1 MGTRRLCLVI
11 KFLSAQAKRL
21 SKLKDSVQ
29 LKIPCPLLGM
39 MKRWKRSRL
48 RGIMRGRQ
56 LLKRNGNLA
65 LIAGIHSELT
75 EKPLSIDG
83 ESFSRAIFGAATK
96 EGELVVRQYLL
107 LRIGGLNLN
116 AALLRALLP
125 GKQLVFPMPLQWRAL
140 LEMHGVQPSHWRCE
154 LLWKL
159 YAFAAWGYGVVQ
171 IGRVLLAAITSRSD
185 QALPRDRH
193 VYFVGLSRG
202 NLPQRKGSV
211 ASHDI
216 VSWYLQW
223 EGRDRQIA
231 SVRHSVAGSSTVE
244 VDGVAVRAQS
254 GPLPALSGMWRIF
267 RYLAWGVMA
276 ALTALVSLLRGR
288 WWDALLLNQA
298 ALRAQVALSP
308 ADSLAQE
315 YFFHNSGWLYRPL
328 WTYELNSK
336 QSRATLYFYSTN
348 CEGFKTPQGYAGLYY
363 GYSAMNWPRYLVWD
377 RYQADFV
384 RRVTGAEANVSQ
396 VGPIW
401 FSSNAETL
409 PTYKGRHI
417 ALFDVTPARFSRF
430 CELAPENE
438 FYTPEVTNAFIQDV
452 VGVVQKYGARILW
465 KRKRK
470 APHAHP
476 SYRQLIALSDQE
488 ETIIQIDPEIS
499 AIRVIEACCAVIS
512 MPFTS
517 TAIIARSLGKPSA
530 YYDPSRI
537 VQRDDRAAHGIEIL
551 TGRNELEDWV
561 QRVFN
566 TKAMDCPL

>member
-1 MGTRRLCLVI
+1 
-11 KFLSAQAKRL
+11 
-21 SKLKDSVQ
+21 
-29 LKIPCPLLGM
+29 
-39 MKRWKRSRL
+39 
-48 RGIMRGRQ
+48 MRGYR
-56 LLKRNGNLA
+56 LLKSRRNLA
-65 LIAGIHSELT
+65 LISTIKGELT
-75 EKPLSIDG
+75 ETPLDIDA
-83 ESFSRAIFGAATK
+83 SKLTPIVFGAATK
-96 EGELVVRQYLL
+96 GGELVVRQYLL
-107 LRIGGLNLN
+107 LRIGGLNLS

-125 GKQLVFPMPLQWRAL
+125 GKQLVFPMPFQWRAL
-140 LEMHGVQPSHWRCE
+140 LEKHGFQPSHWRCE

-171 IGRVLLAAITSRSD
+171 IGRVLLAAIASRSD
-185 QALPRDRH
+185 RALPHDRH
-193 VYFVGLSRG
+193 VYFVSLSRG

-223 EGRDRQIA
+223 EGRGRQIA
-231 SVRHSVAGSSTVE
+231 SVRHCVAGVGTVE

-254 GPLPALSGMWRIF
+254 GPLPPLSGMWRVF

-276 ALTALVSLLRGR
+276 AMTALVSLLRGR

-308 ADSLAQE
+308 ADSLARE

-328 WTYELNSK
+328 WTYELDSK

-348 CEGFKTPQGYAGLYY
+348 CERFKTPQGYAGLYY
-363 GYSAMNWPRYLVWD
+363 GYSAMNWPHYLVWD

-384 RRVTGAEANVSQ
+384 RRATGVEANVSQ

-409 PTYKGRHI
+409 PTYKGRYI
-417 ALFDVTPARFSRF
+417 ALFDVTPARFSRY
-430 CELAPENE
+430 CELAPDNE
-438 FYTPEVTNAFIQDV
+438 FYTPEVTNAFVQDAV
-452 VGVVQKYGARILW
+452 AAARQYGARILW

-470 APHAHP
+470 VPHAHP
-476 SYRQLIALSDQE
+476 SYRHLIALLDQE
-488 ETIIQIDPEIS
+488 ETIIQIDPEVS

-517 TAIIARSLGKPSA
+517 TAIIARSLGKLSV

-551 TGRNELEDWV
+551 TGRNELEHWM
-561 QRVFN
+561 QKVFN
-566 TKAMDCPL
+566 TKAISCPI